1 MASPDLVEN
10 GICLGKRAVHT
21 TQPRTSIFYF
31 FWKVIT
37 LGTIERGTVD
47 WEEESIT
54 KKFVEFVEERLR
66 S

>member
-1 MASPDLVEN
+1 M
-10 GICLGKRAVHT
+10 IVH
-21 TQPRTSIFYF
+21 R
-31 FWKVIT
+31 KVIT

-47 WEEESIT
+47 WEEESIA